1 MPRFE
6 TLINPDR
13 DSESRPRPSPP
24 CARNRRRLRVFLLMF
39 IPVLLAGLAYTF
51 SRPPEYRAQAS
62 ISVSTAGVVSVRVP
76 DRTTAGDG
84 DDGGECRQH
93 ERTG

>member
-13 DSESRPRPSPP
+13 DSESRAASEPAVRG
-24 CARNRRRLRVFLLMF
+24 NRRRLRVFLLMF

-62 ISVSTAGVVSVRVP
+62 ISVKTAGVVSG
-76 DRTTAGDG
+76 AK
-84 DDGGECRQH
+84 
-93 ERTG
+93 